1 MNKLV
6 IWLERKGYFLLIILY
21 YNMIVDYFPGF
32 DKFIIGL
39 DRHIPGFD
47 RFMADLL
54 LFYPI
59 YLQYFGFNS

>member
-6 IWLERKGYFLLIILY
+6 IWLGRKGYYLLIIHY
-21 YNMIVDYFPGF
+21 YNMIVDHFPGF
-32 DKFIIGL
+32 DKFILGL

-59 YLQYFGFNS
+59 YLQYFVDS